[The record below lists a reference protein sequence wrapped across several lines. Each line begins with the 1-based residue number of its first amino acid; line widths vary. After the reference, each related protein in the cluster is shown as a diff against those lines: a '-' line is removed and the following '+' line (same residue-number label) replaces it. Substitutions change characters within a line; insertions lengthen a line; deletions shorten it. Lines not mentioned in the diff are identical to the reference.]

1 MSDIFDN
8 SFFQF
13 SGSMDN
19 DAEFIPLITAEE
31 EENMNKQEFPEDLA
45 ILPLR
50 NNVLFPGVVIP
61 ITVGRDK
68 SIKLIQEANKGNKI
82 IGVVSQKNQEEES
95 PEFADLHTIGTVAQI
110 VRMLKMPDGSSTVI
124 IQGKRRFEIVQPTQT
139 EPYMRANVKMLKEKA
154 FDKNSKEMEVL
165 FKTIKDLALQIIR
178 DSPNIPSE
186 ASFAI
191 GNIDSPTFLV
201 NFISSNMNA
210 DVSKK
215 QEMLEELDMKKRVM
229 MVLEHLTLEIQMLEM
244 RNEIQSKVR
253 KDMDRQQREYFLHQ
267 QMRTIQDELGDNPQE
282 QDVRE
287 LAIRAESKKWDER
300 VSKLFYKELDKLQR
314 MNPQGAEYTVQMNY
328 LDLLLDLPWGEYSTD
343 DLDLKRAEKILERD
357 HYGLESVKKRILEYL
372 AVLKLKGNM
381 KSPILCFYGP
391 PGVGKT
397 SLGKSIAEALGRKY
411 IRMSLGGLHDESEIR
426 GHRKTYIGAMPG
438 RVIQNIKKAE
448 ISNPVFVL
456 DEIDKLGRSNHG
468 DPSSALLEVL
478 DPEQNNAFYDNYV
491 ETEFDLSRVMFIA
504 TANNLSTVQGP
515 LRDRMEI
522 IEVNGYTI
530 EEKIEIAKRH
540 LLPKQI
546 EEHGITKKDISI
558 DKKVLEKL
566 IEEYTNESGVRG
578 LDKMVAKIVR
588 NRARQIAME
597 EEFTAK
603 ISLEDLFTVLG
614 AGRGRTK
621 YENNEVAGVVTGLAW
636 TSVGGDIL
644 FIESSITKGKGKLT
658 LTGNLG
664 DVMKESAIIALEF
677 LKAHSS
683 WLNLNQ
689 EAFDNHNVH
698 IHVPEGATPKDGPSA
713 GITMLTSLA
722 SLFTQRRVKK
732 NLAMT
737 GEITLRG
744 DVLPVGGIKEKIL
757 AAKRAGIKEI
767 ILCDKNRKDIDEIK
781 QDYLKGLTFHFV
793 SHMHEVLDLALT
805 NDKVKNAV
813 EVK

>member
-1 MSDIFDN
+1 MKNKFGLDIL
-8 SFFQF
+8 SLTQAIE
-13 SGSMDN
+13 N

-31 EENMNKQEFPEDLA
+31 EENMNKEIFPDELP

-68 SIKLIQEANKGNKI
+68 SIKLVQEANKRNKI
-82 IGVVSQKNQEEES
+82 IGVVSQKNQDEES
-95 PEFADLHTIGTVAQI
+95 PDFKDLHKVGTVAQI
-110 VRMLKMPDGSSTVI
+110 IRLLKMPDGSSTII
-124 IQGKRRFEIVQPTQT
+124 IQGKRRFEITEPTQT
-139 EPYMRANVKMLKEKA
+139 DPYMKARVKMLHEKE
-154 FDKNSKEMEVL
+154 FDKDSKELQLM
-165 FKTIKDLALQIIR
+165 FQTIKDLALQIIK
-178 DSPNIPSE
+178 DSPNIPTE

-191 GNIDSPTFLV
+191 GNIESPTFLV

-210 DVSKK
+210 DVSTK
-215 QEMLEELDMKKRVM
+215 QEMLEELDMTKRVNK
-229 MVLEHLTLEIQMLEM
+229 VLEHLTVEMQMLEM
-244 RNEIQSKVR
+244 RNEIQMKVR
-253 KDMDRQQREYFLHQ
+253 RDMEKQQREYFLHQ

-282 QDVRE
+282 ADVKD
-287 LAIRAESKKWDER
+287 LQLRAQSKKWLEP

-328 LDLLLDLPWGEYSTD
+328 LDLLLDLPWNEFSKD
-343 DLDLKRAEKILERD
+343 NLDLKRAKKILERD
-357 HYGLESVKKRILEYL
+357 HYGLEKVKERILEYL

-411 IRMSLGGLHDESEIR
+411 IRMSLGGVHDESEIR

-438 RVIQNIKKAE
+438 RIIQSIKKSG

-478 DPEQNNAFYDNYV
+478 DPEQNSTFYDNYV
-491 ETEFDLSRVMFIA
+491 ETEFDLSKVMFIA
-504 TANNLSTVQGP
+504 TANSMASIQGP
-515 LRDRMEI
+515 LKDRMEI
-522 IEVNGYTI
+522 IEVNGYTL

-546 EEHGITKKDISI
+546 EEHGITKNDISV

-578 LDKMVAKIVR
+578 LDKMIAKLVR
-588 NRARQIAME
+588 NRAREIAMDE
-597 EEFTAK
+597 NFQSK
-603 ISLEDLFTVLG
+603 LSSDDLFKYLG
-614 AGRGRTK
+614 AGRSKTK
-621 YENNEVAGVVTGLAW
+621 YLSNEVAGVVTGLAW
-636 TSVGGDIL
+636 TAVGGEIL

-664 DVMKESAIIALEF
+664 DVMKESAVIALEF
-677 LKAHSS
+677 LKAHADLLGLDQSV
-683 WLNLNQ
+683 
-689 EAFDNHNVH
+689 FDEYNVH
-698 IHVPEGATPKDGPSA
+698 MHVPEGATPKDGPSA
-713 GITMLTSLA
+713 GITMLTALA
-722 SLFTQRRVKK
+722 SLFTQRKVKK

-757 AAKRAGIKEI
+757 AAKRAGINEI
-767 ILCDKNRKDIDEIK
+767 ILCAKNRKDIDEIN
-781 QDYLKGLTFHFV
+781 QEYLKGLTFHFV
-793 SHMHEVLDLALT
+793 DKMTEVLDLSLT
-805 NDKVKNAV
+805 DQKVKNPVSIA
-813 EVK
+813 

>member
-1 MSDIFDN
+1 MNDLFDN
-8 SFFQF
+8 DFLQLLPT
-13 SGSMDN
+13 MDA
-19 DAEFIPLITAEE
+19 DADFIPLITAEE
-31 EENMNKQEFPEDLA
+31 EEKMNKQVFPDELP

-68 SIKLIQEANKGNKI
+68 SIRLIQEANKGNKI
-82 IGVVSQKNQEEES
+82 VGVVSQRNQEEES
-95 PEFADLHTIGTVAQI
+95 PEFDDLHAIGTVAQI
-110 VRMLKMPDGSSTVI
+110 IRMLKMPDGSTTVI
-124 IQGKRRFEIVQPTQT
+124 IQGKRRFEIVQPLQT
-139 EPYMRANVKMLKEKA
+139 DPYMKAVVRMIDEKPFDPKDKDLDLK
-154 FDKNSKEMEVL
+154 

-191 GNIDSPTFLV
+191 GNIESPTFLV

-215 QEMLEELDMKKRVM
+215 QEMLEELDIAKRVM
-229 MVLEHLTLEIQMLEM
+229 KVMEHLTLEIQMLEM
-244 RNEIQSKVR
+244 RNEIQTKVR
-253 KDMDRQQREYFLHQ
+253 KDMDNQQREYFLHQ

-287 LAIRAESKKWDER
+287 LRERAETKHWDKKVAR
-300 VSKLFYKELDKLQR
+300 LFYKELEKLLR
-314 MNPQGAEYTVQMNY
+314 MNPQGAEYTVQLNY
-328 LDLLLDLPWGEYSTD
+328 LDLLLDLPWGQYSTD
-343 DLDLKRAEKILERD
+343 NLDLNRARKILERD
-357 HYGLESVKKRILEYL
+357 HYGLEKVKERILEYL

-411 IRMSLGGLHDESEIR
+411 VRMSLGGVHDESEIR

-438 RVIQNIKKAE
+438 RVIQNLKKAE
-448 ISNPVFVL
+448 IANPVFVL

-491 ETEFDLSRVMFIA
+491 ETEFDLSRVLFIA
-504 TANNLSTVQGP
+504 TANNLSTIQGP

-566 IEEYTNESGVRG
+566 VEEYTNESGVRG
-578 LDKMVAKIVR
+578 LDKMIAKLVR

-597 EEFTAK
+597 ESYTEK
-603 ISLEDLFTVLG
+603 IIEEDLFTFLG
-614 AGRGRTK
+614 AGRGKTK
-621 YENNEVAGVVTGLAW
+621 SENNEVAGVVTGLAW

-664 DVMKESAIIALEF
+664 EVMKESAVIALEF
-677 LKAHSS
+677 LKAHSR
-683 WLNLNQ
+683 WLNLDQ
-689 EAFDNHNVH
+689 EVFDSHNVH
-698 IHVPEGATPKDGPSA
+698 VHVPEGATPKDGPSA
-713 GITMLTSLA
+713 GVTMLTSLA

-744 DVLPVGGIKEKIL
+744 EVLPVGGIKEKIL

-767 ILCDKNRKDIDEIK
+767 ILCQKNKKDVDEINAS
-781 QDYLKGLTFHFV
+781 YLKGLTFHFV
-793 SHMHEVLDLALT
+793 SQMKEVLDLALLEQ
-805 NDKVKNAV
+805 KVKDPISIA
-813 EVK
+813 